1 MIPHNPH
8 ENETQPP
15 LCIVLERLDV
25 TPDGRFR
32 PSAFIKLNKAFRT
45 SGLLQALPPEE
56 LKSFLTLLSFLTPN
70 GACSPTVQQLAG
82 AMRVSQGKCKSRMQ
96 RLAQFRFETQAL
108 VIPLVHGNGQESY
121 ALNDRLIP
129 TIEQPLEE
137 AKPEPI
143 KAVQRERLIEYSR
156 HRYAKTREE
165 VEKQIAE
172 INGWEVPQPT
182 SKDAGDASSS
192 QSQQNQRQPDQ
203 TEDPAIKVLRRRL
216 QNAGVAPDQVEH
228 LLNNFDIARIEK
240 QLKWLPLRHARNP
253 SAYLVAAIVGDY
265 EEPVNRR

>member
-15 LCIVLERLDV
+15 LAIVLERLDI
-25 TPDGRFR
+25 TPDGRFH
-32 PSAFIKLNKAFRT
+32 PSAFIKFNKAFRT

-70 GACSPTVQQLAG
+70 GACSPTVPQLAT
-82 AMRVSQGKCKSRMQ
+82 AMRVSQGKCKARMQ
-96 RLAQFRFETQAL
+96 RLAQFRFETEAL
-108 VIPLVHGNGQESY
+108 VMPLVHGNGQEAY

-129 TIEQPLEE
+129 TIEQLPEV
-137 AKPEPI
+137 AKLEPI
-143 KAVQRERLIEYSR
+143 KAVPRERLIEYSR

-172 INGWEVPQPT
+172 INGWEPPQT
-182 SKDAGDASSS
+182 GLKDAGDEDAP
-192 QSQQNQRQPDQ
+192 QTQPDLQRQQ
-203 TEDPAIKVLRRRL
+203 TEDPAFKGLRRRL
-216 QNAGVAPDQVEH
+216 QIAGVAPDQVEY
-228 LLNNFDIARIEK
+228 LLTTFDLERIEK
-240 QLKWLPLRHARNP
+240 QLKWLPFRHARNP

-265 EEPVNRR
+265 EEPIYRR